1 MKTTCSLL
9 IIRGLYDFTDVN
21 YRLHQRR
28 SMSEQEL
35 TAETAEE
42 VVETVRY
49 DNAVV
54 LSDDTFY
61 NMMDDAR
68 ARQAKNRDIDLP
80 MVALRTLTS
89 SLYTLGKLGWT
100 KEELYREV
108 DDYLDMAVNTKK
120 KMHRK
125 TRNS

>member
-1 MKTTCSLL
+1 
-9 IIRGLYDFTDVN
+9 
-21 YRLHQRR
+21 
-28 SMSEQEL
+28 MSEKEL
-35 TAETAEE
+35 TEEEAMETA
-42 VVETVRY
+42 RY
-49 DNAVV
+49 DNAVA

-68 ARQAKNRDIDLP
+68 VRQAKDGDIDLP

-108 DDYLDMAVNTKK
+108 DDYLDMANDTKK
-120 KMHRK
+120 KKKKRK
-125 TRNS
+125 K

>member
-1 MKTTCSLL
+1 
-9 IIRGLYDFTDVN
+9 
-21 YRLHQRR
+21 
-28 SMSEQEL
+28 MSEKEL
-35 TAETAEE
+35 SEQTIDK
-42 VVETVRY
+42 VLETVRY
-49 DNAVV
+49 DNAVA

-68 ARQAKNRDIDLP
+68 TRQAKDKDIDLP

-108 DDYLDMAVNTKK
+108 DDYLDMAEDTKK
-120 KMHRK
+120 KKRK
-125 TRNS
+125 K

>member
-1 MKTTCSLL
+1 
-9 IIRGLYDFTDVN
+9 
-21 YRLHQRR
+21 
-28 SMSEQEL
+28 MSEQEL
-35 TAETAEE
+35 TVETAEE

-49 DNAVV
+49 DNAVA

-61 NMMDDAR
+61 DMMEDAR
-68 ARQAKNRDIDLP
+68 TRQAKDKDIDLP

-108 DDYLDMAVNTKK
+108 DDYLDMAVKTKK
-120 KMHRK
+120 KTHRK
-125 TRNS
+125 TRNH

>member
-1 MKTTCSLL
+1 
-9 IIRGLYDFTDVN
+9 
-21 YRLHQRR
+21 
-28 SMSEQEL
+28 MSEQKL
-35 TAETAEE
+35 TAEE

-49 DNAVV
+49 DNAVA

-68 ARQAKNRDIDLP
+68 ARQAKDRDIDLP

-100 KEELYREV
+100 KEELYGEV

-120 KMHRK
+120 KTHQK
-125 TRNS
+125 TRTPKEKEKK

>member
-1 MKTTCSLL
+1 
-9 IIRGLYDFTDVN
+9 
-21 YRLHQRR
+21 
-28 SMSEQEL
+28 MSEKEL
-35 TAETAEE
+35 SEQTIDK
-42 VVETVRY
+42 VLETVRY
-49 DNAVV
+49 DNAVA

-68 ARQAKNRDIDLP
+68 TRQAKDKDIDLP

-108 DDYLDMAVNTKK
+108 DDYLDMAVKTKQKRKK
-120 KMHRK
+120 K
-125 TRNS
+125 

>member
-1 MKTTCSLL
+1 
-9 IIRGLYDFTDVN
+9 
-21 YRLHQRR
+21 
-28 SMSEQEL
+28 MSEKEL
-35 TAETAEE
+35 SVETADD
-42 VVETVRY
+42 VLETTRY
-49 DNAVV
+49 DNAVA
-54 LSDDTFY
+54 LSDDTFF

-68 ARQAKNRDIDLP
+68 ARQAKDRDIDLP

-120 KMHRK
+120 KTHRK

>member
-1 MKTTCSLL
+1 
-9 IIRGLYDFTDVN
+9 
-21 YRLHQRR
+21 
-28 SMSEQEL
+28 MSEQKL

-49 DNAVV
+49 DNAVA

-68 ARQAKNRDIDLP
+68 ARQAKDRDIDLP

-120 KMHRK
+120 KTHRK

>member
-1 MKTTCSLL
+1 
-9 IIRGLYDFTDVN
+9 
-21 YRLHQRR
+21 
-28 SMSEQEL
+28 MSEQKL
-35 TAETAEE
+35 TAEE

-49 DNAVV
+49 DNAVA

-68 ARQAKNRDIDLP
+68 ARQGKDGDIDLP

-108 DDYLDMAVNTKK
+108 DDYLDMAVKTKK
-120 KMHRK
+120 KK
-125 TRNS
+125 K

>member
-1 MKTTCSLL
+1 MIEKEL
-9 IIRGLYDFTDVN
+9 
-21 YRLHQRR
+21 
-28 SMSEQEL
+28 SEKSVDDMMEM
-35 TAETAEE
+35 T
-42 VVETVRY
+42 RY
-49 DNAVV
+49 DNAVA

-61 NMMDDAR
+61 DMMNDAQ
-68 ARQAKNRDIDLP
+68 ARQAKDSDIDLP

-120 KMHRK
+120 KTHRK
-125 TRNS
+125 TRTPEEKEKK

>member
-1 MKTTCSLL
+1 
-9 IIRGLYDFTDVN
+9 
-21 YRLHQRR
+21 
-28 SMSEQEL
+28 MSEKEL
-35 TAETAEE
+35 SEQTIDE
-42 VVETVRY
+42 VLETVRY
-49 DNAVV
+49 DNAVA

-68 ARQAKNRDIDLP
+68 ARQAKDRDIDLP

-89 SLYTLGKLGWT
+89 TLYTLGKLGWT

-120 KMHRK
+120 NTHRK

>member
-1 MKTTCSLL
+1 
-9 IIRGLYDFTDVN
+9 
-21 YRLHQRR
+21 
-28 SMSEQEL
+28 MSEKEL
-35 TAETAEE
+35 SEQTIDE
-42 VVETVRY
+42 VLETVRY
-49 DNAVV
+49 DNAVA

-68 ARQAKNRDIDLP
+68 ARQAKDKDIDLP

-120 KMHRK
+120 KTHRQ

>member
-1 MKTTCSLL
+1 
-9 IIRGLYDFTDVN
+9 
-21 YRLHQRR
+21 
-28 SMSEQEL
+28 MSEQEL

-49 DNAVV
+49 DNAVA

-68 ARQAKNRDIDLP
+68 ARQAKDRDIDLP

>member
-1 MKTTCSLL
+1 
-9 IIRGLYDFTDVN
+9 
-21 YRLHQRR
+21 
-28 SMSEQEL
+28 MSKKEL
-35 TAETAEE
+35 TAEE
-42 VVETVRY
+42 VRETVRF
-49 DNAVV
+49 DNAVA

-68 ARQAKNRDIDLP
+68 TRQAKDKDIDLP

-108 DDYLDMAVNTKK
+108 DDYLDMATEKK
-120 KMHRK
+120 KK
-125 TRNS
+125 K

>member
-1 MKTTCSLL
+1 
-9 IIRGLYDFTDVN
+9 
-21 YRLHQRR
+21 
-28 SMSEQEL
+28 MSEKEL
-35 TAETAEE
+35 SEQTIDE
-42 VVETVRY
+42 VLETVRY
-49 DNAVV
+49 DNAVA

-68 ARQAKNRDIDLP
+68 ARQAKDRDIDLP

-120 KMHRK
+120 KTHRK

>member
-1 MKTTCSLL
+1 
-9 IIRGLYDFTDVN
+9 
-21 YRLHQRR
+21 
-28 SMSEQEL
+28 MSEKEL
-35 TAETAEE
+35 SEQTIDK
-42 VVETVRY
+42 VLETVRY
-49 DNAVV
+49 DNAVA

-68 ARQAKNRDIDLP
+68 TRQAKDKDIDLP

-108 DDYLDMAVNTKK
+108 DDYLDMAMNTKK
-120 KMHRK
+120 KK
-125 TRNS
+125 KKKK

>member
-1 MKTTCSLL
+1 
-9 IIRGLYDFTDVN
+9 
-21 YRLHQRR
+21 
-28 SMSEQEL
+28 MSEQEL

-49 DNAVV
+49 DNAVA

-68 ARQAKNRDIDLP
+68 ARQAKDRDIDLP

-108 DDYLDMAVNTKK
+108 DDYLDMAKNTKK
-120 KMHRK
+120 KKRK
-125 TRNS
+125 K

>member
-1 MKTTCSLL
+1 
-9 IIRGLYDFTDVN
+9 
-21 YRLHQRR
+21 
-28 SMSEQEL
+28 MSEQEL

-49 DNAVV
+49 DNAVA

-68 ARQAKNRDIDLP
+68 ARQAKDRDIDLP

-120 KMHRK
+120 KK
-125 TRNS
+125 KKK

>member
-1 MKTTCSLL
+1 
-9 IIRGLYDFTDVN
+9 
-21 YRLHQRR
+21 
-28 SMSEQEL
+28 MSEKEL

-42 VVETVRY
+42 VMETVRF
-49 DNAVV
+49 DNAVA

-61 NMMDDAR
+61 DMMDDAR
-68 ARQAKNRDIDLP
+68 ARQAKDRDIDLP

-89 SLYTLGKLGWT
+89 SLYTLGTLGWT

-120 KMHRK
+120 KK
-125 TRNS
+125 N

>member
-1 MKTTCSLL
+1 
-9 IIRGLYDFTDVN
+9 
-21 YRLHQRR
+21 
-28 SMSEQEL
+28 MSEKEL
-35 TAETAEE
+35 SAKTVEDVLETA
-42 VVETVRY
+42 RY
-49 DNAVV
+49 DNAVA

-68 ARQAKNRDIDLP
+68 GRQAKDKDIDLP

-108 DDYLDMAVNTKK
+108 DDYLDMAVDAKK
-120 KMHRK
+120 KK
-125 TRNS
+125 KK

>member
-1 MKTTCSLL
+1 
-9 IIRGLYDFTDVN
+9 
-21 YRLHQRR
+21 
-28 SMSEQEL
+28 MSEQEL
-35 TAETAEE
+35 TVETAEE

-49 DNAVV
+49 DNAVA

-68 ARQAKNRDIDLP
+68 ARQAKDRDIDLP

-108 DDYLDMAVNTKK
+108 DDYLDMAMNTKK
-120 KMHRK
+120 TTNRK

>member
-1 MKTTCSLL
+1 
-9 IIRGLYDFTDVN
+9 
-21 YRLHQRR
+21 
-28 SMSEQEL
+28 MSEQEL